1 MIRVILLCF
10 ILCMPAIPERIIAL
24 NFNEAGRLAVEN
36 SFELRNEIAALGLR
50 EGIWRWG
57 IRAYIP
63 RIGLM
68 ISQEDRLS
76 ITGPDSFLK
85 NYSINIDQLVWDGG
99 RLSLSR
105 RIERAELELANRRL
119 VYMASEIAETAVS
132 AYREILYGRMIL
144 EIHNNS
150 LASLREQFRIMELEL
165 DLGLVRPGDLSQAE
179 ITVAM
184 YELDIISKKMDL
196 EHSERMFSNMLGLDI
211 LPLLLEEID
220 IYGSPELPDLDLA
233 ISIAEARN
241 PDLEIL
247 RYSIARREAEVRA
260 VSYSWLPTIRF
271 NGSIGI
277 SGRQFPLSRY
287 NWSFGINIDFSTPW
301 LSGTLGVNT
310 GGDPPFDRNARYNQS
325 LNPLPDPAR
334 SYSSQSAA
342 LALAEEQYFYE
353 RSVWEMHSSIER
365 LLISIR
371 LFDRRRVLSIE
382 VMELEKEKYELSEL
396 KLTLGEITR
405 IDLMELRLECA
416 RKEAAVVEAAVVLL
430 QAIRELERILD
441 MDYGEIQL
449 WSEVFQ

>member
-1 MIRVILLCF
+1 MIKIALLLIILYLPF
-10 ILCMPAIPERIIAL
+10 ISVQAL

-50 EGIWRWG
+50 EGIWMWG

-119 VYMASEIAETAVS
+119 VHMASEIAETAVS

-144 EIHNNS
+144 DIHNNS
-150 LASLREQFRIMELEL
+150 IASLREQFRILELEL
-165 DLGLVRPGDLSQAE
+165 DLGLVRPGDLAQAE
-179 ITVAM
+179 ITLAM
-184 YELDIISKKMDL
+184 YELDIISIILDL
-196 EHSERMFSNMLGLDI
+196 EHSERMFSHMLGLDN
-211 LPLLLEEID
+211 LPALHEEID
-220 IYGSPELPDLDLA
+220 IFGSPQLPELDLA
-233 ISIAEARN
+233 LSIAESRN

-260 VSYSWLPTIRF
+260 ASFSWLPTIRL
-271 NGSIGI
+271 NGSFGI

-287 NWSFGINIDFSTPW
+287 NWSVGISIDFSSPW
-301 LSGTLGVNT
+301 LSGNFGVST
-310 GGDPPFDRNARYNQS
+310 GEDPPFDRNARYNQS

-334 SYSSQSAA
+334 SFSPQSAA
-342 LALAEEQYFYE
+342 LALAEEQYIYE
-353 RSVWEMHSSIER
+353 TAHREMQASIER

-371 LFDRRRVLSIE
+371 LLDRRRILSME
-382 VMELEKEKYELSEL
+382 VMELEKERYVLSEL
-396 KLTLGEITR
+396 KLSLGEITR
-405 IDLMELRLECA
+405 IELMELRLECA
-416 RKEAAVVEAAVVLL
+416 RKEAAVVEAAVILL
-430 QAIRELERILD
+430 QALRELERILD
-441 MDYGEIQL
+441 MDYGEINL
-449 WSEVFQ
+449 FSEVIQ